1 MSLSSSF
8 YTALSG
14 LDTHTV
20 AMQVVGDNISNLN
33 TVGFK
38 GSTALFEDVLG
49 SAMTTVTGV
58 DQTGVGAKVSSI
70 DGNFTQGTLETTGIN
85 TDVGITGKGFFVV
98 SDVSTGV
105 NYYTRAGHFNLD
117 TDGYYVTPQGLRVQ
131 GYLYDN
137 TGTNL
142 IESLTDIQ
150 LTNRNMAAPRVTSEA
165 DVVLN
170 LDATET
176 PVAGGWL
183 IGSPGTT
190 SNYSTAMQ
198 IYDSLGSAHNVQVYF
213 TNTGLQAGVPTWT
226 WNAVVDGSDVQG
238 GTAGTPVLYG
248 SGSLTFDNNGQ
259 LTAAMPTALNAAG
272 AVTFANGLA
281 ASAATI
287 DFGGS
292 TQYGSPSSIQNL
304 SQDGY
309 ASGYLSGVAIAAD
322 GTISGNYTNG
332 VTQNIAQ
339 LVLADFVNLYG
350 LARQGSQLY
359 MATSESGD
367 ALYDRAGLGGMG
379 TVSSGMLEEANI
391 DLAAEFIKMM
401 ITQRGFQANSKVI
414 TTTDEMMATLI
425 AIK

>member
-14 LDTHTV
+14 LDVHTV
-20 AMQVVGDNISNLN
+20 AMQVVGDNIANLN
-33 TVGFK
+33 TIGFK

-49 SAMTTVTGV
+49 GAMTTVTGV

-70 DGNFTQGTLETTGIN
+70 DNNFTQGTLETTGIN

-98 SDVSTGV
+98 KDVSTNV

-131 GYLYDN
+131 GYLYDS

-150 LTNRNMAAPRVTSEA
+150 LTNRNMASPRVTSEA
-165 DVVLN
+165 SMVLN

-176 PVAGGWL
+176 ALTWDDTDPGG
-183 IGSPGTT
+183 T
-190 SNYSTAMQ
+190 SNYSTATQ
-198 IYDSLGSAHNVQVYF
+198 IYDSLGNAHNIQIYF
-213 TNTGLQAGVPTWT
+213 TKTGAQAWD
-226 WNAVVDGSDVQG
+226 WHAMMDGSDVQG

-248 SGSLTFDNNGQ
+248 NGSLAFDNNGQ
-259 LTAAMPTALNAAG
+259 LTSAMPANFYTG
-272 AVTFANGLA
+272 AITFANGLA
-281 ASAATI
+281 ASATTLDLA
-287 DFGGS
+287 GS
-292 TQYGSPSSIQNL
+292 TQYGSPSAIQSV

-309 ASGYLSGVAIAAD
+309 ASGYLSGVVID
-322 GTISGNYTNG
+322 SNGTITGNYTNG

-367 ALYDRAGLGGMG
+367 PLYDQAGLGGMG
-379 TVSSGMLEEANI
+379 NVASGMLEEANV

-401 ITQRGFQANSKVI
+401 ISQRGFQANSKVI
-414 TTTDEMMATLI
+414 TTTDEMMASLI

>member
-20 AMQVVGDNISNLN
+20 AMQVVGDNIANLN

-38 GSTALFEDVLG
+38 GSTALFEDLLG

-58 DQTGVGAKVSSI
+58 DQTGGGAKVSTI
-70 DGNFTQGTLETTGIN
+70 DGNFTQGTLETTGVN
-85 TDVGITGKGFFVV
+85 TDVGITGRGFFVV
-98 SDVSTGV
+98 KDVSTNV
-105 NYYTRAGHFNLD
+105 DYYTRAGHFNLD
-117 TDGYYVTPQGLRVQ
+117 TDGYYVTPHGLRVQ
-131 GYLYDN
+131 GYLYDS

-165 DVVLN
+165 SMVLN

-176 PVAGGWL
+176 ALTWDPANPGG
-183 IGSPGTT
+183 T
-190 SNYSTAMQ
+190 SNYSTATR
-198 IYDSLGSAHNVQVYF
+198 IYDSLGNAHNIQVYF
-213 TNTGLQAGVPTWT
+213 TKTGAQAWD
-226 WNAVVDGSDVQG
+226 WNAMIDGSDVQG

-248 SGSLTFDNNGQ
+248 NGSLAFDNNGQ
-259 LTAAMPTALNAAG
+259 LTTAMPGSFYSG
-272 AVTFANGLA
+272 AITFGNGLA
-281 ASAATI
+281 ASATTL
-287 DFGGS
+287 DFSGS
-292 TQYGSPSSIQNL
+292 TQYGSPSAIQSV

-309 ASGYLSGVAIAAD
+309 ASGYLAGVVIDSD

-332 VTQNIAQ
+332 VTQDIAQ

-367 ALYDRAGLGGMG
+367 PLYDQAGMGGMG
-379 TVSSGMLEEANI
+379 TVASGMLEEANV

-401 ITQRGFQANSKVI
+401 INQRGFQANSKVI
-414 TTTDEMMATLI
+414 TTTDEMMASLI

>member
-20 AMQVVGDNISNLN
+20 AMQVVGDNIANLN
-33 TVGFK
+33 TIGFK

-49 SAMTTVTGV
+49 NAMTTVTGV

-70 DGNFTQGTLETTGIN
+70 DNNFTQGTLETTGIN

-98 SDVSTGV
+98 KDVSTNV

-131 GYLYDN
+131 GYLYDS

-150 LTNRNMAAPRVTSEA
+150 LTNRNMASPRVTSEA
-165 DVVLN
+165 SMVLN

-176 PVAGGWL
+176 ALTWDDTNPGG
-183 IGSPGTT
+183 T
-190 SNYSTAMQ
+190 SNYSTATQ
-198 IYDSLGSAHNVQVYF
+198 IYDSLGNAHNIQIYF
-213 TNTGLQAGVPTWT
+213 TKTGAQAWD
-226 WNAVVDGSDVQG
+226 WHAMMDGSDVQG

-248 SGSLTFDNNGQ
+248 NGSLAFDNNGQ
-259 LTAAMPTALNAAG
+259 LTSAMPANFYTG
-272 AVTFANGLA
+272 AITFANGLA
-281 ASAATI
+281 ASATTLDLA
-287 DFGGS
+287 GS
-292 TQYGSPSSIQNL
+292 TQYGSPSAIQSV

-309 ASGYLSGVAIAAD
+309 ASGYLSGVVID
-322 GTISGNYTNG
+322 SNGTITGNYTNG
-332 VTQNIAQ
+332 VIQNIAQ

-367 ALYDRAGLGGMG
+367 PLYDQAGLGGMG
-379 TVSSGMLEEANI
+379 SVASGMLEEANV

-401 ITQRGFQANSKVI
+401 ISQRGFQANSKVI
-414 TTTDEMMATLI
+414 TTTDEMMASLI

>member
-14 LDTHTV
+14 LDVHTV
-20 AMQVVGDNISNLN
+20 AMQVVGDNIANLN
-33 TVGFK
+33 TIGFK

-49 SAMTTVTGV
+49 GAMTTVTGV

-70 DGNFTQGTLETTGIN
+70 DNNFTQGTLETTGIN

-98 SDVSTGV
+98 KDVSTNV

-131 GYLYDN
+131 GYLYDS

-150 LTNRNMAAPRVTSEA
+150 LTNRNMASPRVTSEA
-165 DVVLN
+165 SMVLN

-176 PVAGGWL
+176 ALTWDDTDPGG
-183 IGSPGTT
+183 T
-190 SNYSTAMQ
+190 SNYSTATQ
-198 IYDSLGSAHNVQVYF
+198 IYDSLGNAHNIQIYF
-213 TNTGLQAGVPTWT
+213 TKTGAQAWD
-226 WNAVVDGSDVQG
+226 WHAMMDGSDVQG

-248 SGSLTFDNNGQ
+248 NGSLAFDNNGQ
-259 LTAAMPTALNAAG
+259 LTSAMPANFYTG
-272 AVTFANGLA
+272 AITFANGLA
-281 ASAATI
+281 ASATTLDLA
-287 DFGGS
+287 GS
-292 TQYGSPSSIQNL
+292 TQYGSPSAIQSV

-309 ASGYLSGVAIAAD
+309 ASGYLSGVVID
-322 GTISGNYTNG
+322 SNGTITGNYTNG

-367 ALYDRAGLGGMG
+367 PLYDQAGLGGMG
-379 TVSSGMLEEANI
+379 SVASGMLEEANV

-401 ITQRGFQANSKVI
+401 ISQRGFQANSKVI
-414 TTTDEMMATLI
+414 TTTDEMMASLI

>member
-20 AMQVVGDNISNLN
+20 AMQVVGDNIANLN

-38 GSTALFEDVLG
+38 GSTALFEDLLG

-58 DQTGVGAKVSSI
+58 DQTGVGAKVSTI
-70 DGNFTQGTLETTGIN
+70 DGNFTQGTLETTGVN
-85 TDVGITGKGFFVV
+85 TDVGITGRGFFVV
-98 SDVSTGV
+98 KDVSTNV
-105 NYYTRAGHFNLD
+105 DYYTRAGHFNLD
-117 TDGYYVTPQGLRVQ
+117 TDGYYVTPHGLRVQ
-131 GYLYDN
+131 GYLYDS

-165 DVVLN
+165 SMVLN

-176 PVAGGWL
+176 ALTWDPANPGG
-183 IGSPGTT
+183 T
-190 SNYSTAMQ
+190 SNYSTATR
-198 IYDSLGSAHNVQVYF
+198 IYDSLGNAHNIQVYF
-213 TNTGLQAGVPTWT
+213 TKTGAQAWD
-226 WNAVVDGSDVQG
+226 WNAMIDGSDVQG

-248 SGSLTFDNNGQ
+248 NGSLAFDNNGQ
-259 LTAAMPTALNAAG
+259 LTTAMPGSFYSG
-272 AVTFANGLA
+272 AITFGNGLA
-281 ASAATI
+281 ASATTL
-287 DFGGS
+287 DFSGS
-292 TQYGSPSSIQNL
+292 TQYGSPSAIQSV

-309 ASGYLSGVAIAAD
+309 ASGYLAGVVIDSD

-332 VTQNIAQ
+332 VTQDIAQ

-367 ALYDRAGLGGMG
+367 PLYDQAGMGGMG
-379 TVSSGMLEEANI
+379 TVASGMLEEANV

-401 ITQRGFQANSKVI
+401 INQRGFQANSKVI
-414 TTTDEMMATLI
+414 TTTDEMMASLI

>member
-38 GSTALFEDVLG
+38 GSTVLFEDVLG

-85 TDVGITGKGFFVV
+85 TDVSITGKGFFAVQ
-98 SDVSTGV
+98 DASTNV
-105 NYYTRAGHFNLD
+105 NYYTRAGHFYLD
-117 TDGYYVTPQGLRVQ
+117 ADGYYVTPDGFRVQ
-131 GYLYDN
+131 GYLYDP

-150 LTNRNMAAPRVTSEA
+150 LANRNMAAPRMTSEA
-165 DVVLN
+165 SMDLN

-176 PVAGGWL
+176 ALTWNAADPAG
-183 IGSPGTT
+183 T
-190 SNYSTAMQ
+190 SNYSTALQ
-198 IYDSLGSAHNVQVYF
+198 VYDSLGSSHNIQVYF
-213 TNTGLQAGVPTWT
+213 TKTGAQAWD
-226 WNAVVDGSDVQG
+226 WHAMIDGSDVQG

-248 SGSLTFDNNGQ
+248 SGSLAFNASGQ
-259 LTAAMPTALNAAG
+259 LTTAMPETLNAAG
-272 AVTFANGLA
+272 VVNFANGLA

-287 DFGGS
+287 DFSGA
-292 TQYGSPSSIQNL
+292 TQYGSPSAVQNI

-309 ASGYLSGVAIAAD
+309 APGYLSGVVIDSD

-332 VTQNIAQ
+332 VTQDIAQ

-350 LARQGSQLY
+350 LAREGSQLY
-359 MATSESGD
+359 MATSESGEP
-367 ALYDRAGLGGMG
+367 LYDRAGIGGMG
-379 TVSSGMLEEANI
+379 TISSGMLEEANI

-425 AIK
+425 SIK

>member
-20 AMQVVGDNISNLN
+20 AMQVVGDNIANLN

-38 GSTALFEDVLG
+38 GSTALFEDLLG

-58 DQTGVGAKVSSI
+58 DQTGVGAKVSTI
-70 DGNFTQGTLETTGIN
+70 DGNFTQGTLETTGVN
-85 TDVGITGKGFFVV
+85 TDVGITGRGFFVV
-98 SDVSTGV
+98 KDVSTNV
-105 NYYTRAGHFNLD
+105 DYYTRAGHFNLD
-117 TDGYYVTPQGLRVQ
+117 TDGYYVTPHGLRVQ
-131 GYLYDN
+131 GYLYDS

-165 DVVLN
+165 SMVLN

-176 PVAGGWL
+176 ALTWDPANPGG
-183 IGSPGTT
+183 T
-190 SNYSTAMQ
+190 SNYSTATR
-198 IYDSLGSAHNVQVYF
+198 IYDSLGNAHNIQVYF
-213 TNTGLQAGVPTWT
+213 TKTGAQAWD
-226 WNAVVDGSDVQG
+226 WNAMIDGSDVQG

-248 SGSLTFDNNGQ
+248 NGSLVFDNNGQ
-259 LTAAMPTALNAAG
+259 LTTTMPGSFYSG
-272 AVTFANGLA
+272 AITFGNGLA
-281 ASAATI
+281 ASATTL
-287 DFGGS
+287 DFSGS
-292 TQYGSPSSIQNL
+292 TQYGSPSAIQSV

-309 ASGYLSGVAIAAD
+309 ASGYLAGVVIDSD

-332 VTQNIAQ
+332 VTQDIAQ

-367 ALYDRAGLGGMG
+367 PLYDQAGMGGMG
-379 TVSSGMLEEANI
+379 TVASGMLEEANV

-401 ITQRGFQANSKVI
+401 INQRGFQANSKVI
-414 TTTDEMMATLI
+414 TTTDEMMASLI

>member
-14 LDTHTV
+14 LDVHTV
-20 AMQVVGDNISNLN
+20 AMQVVGDNIANLN

-38 GSTALFEDVLG
+38 GSSALFEDILG

-70 DGNFTQGTLETTGIN
+70 DSSFTQGTMETTGIN
-85 TDVGITGKGFFVV
+85 TDVGITGRGFFVV
-98 SDVSTGV
+98 RDVSTNV

-117 TDGYYVTPQGLRVQ
+117 TDGYYVTPHGLRVQ
-131 GYLYDN
+131 GYLYDG

-142 IESLTDIQ
+142 IENLTDIQ
-150 LTNRNMAAPRVTSEA
+150 LTNRSMAAPRVTTEA
-165 DVVLN
+165 GMVVN
-170 LDATET
+170 LDSDATALT
-176 PVAGGWL
+176 WDPANPGG
-183 IGSPGTT
+183 T
-190 SNYSTAMQ
+190 SNYSTATQ
-198 IYDSLGSAHNVQVYF
+198 IYDSLGNSHNIQIYF
-213 TNTGLQAGVPTWT
+213 NKTAAQAWD
-226 WNAVVDGSDVQG
+226 WHAMIDGSDVQG
-238 GTAGTPVLYG
+238 GTAGTPSLYG
-248 SGSLTFDNNGQ
+248 NGSLAFDTNGQ
-259 LTAAMPTALNAAG
+259 LTSAMPANLYTG
-272 AVTFANGLA
+272 AITFANGLA

-287 DFGGS
+287 DFSGS
-292 TQYGSPSSIQNL
+292 TQYGSPSGVQSV

-309 ASGYLSGVAIAAD
+309 ASGYLAGVVID
-322 GTISGNYTNG
+322 SNGTISGNYTNG

-350 LARQGSQLY
+350 LAREGSQLY

-367 ALYDRAGLGGMG
+367 PLYDQAGLGGMG
-379 TVSSGMLEEANI
+379 TVASGMLEEANV

-401 ITQRGFQANSKVI
+401 ISQRGFQANSKVI
-414 TTTDEMMATLI
+414 TTTDEMMASLI

>member
-20 AMQVVGDNISNLN
+20 AMQVVGDNIANLN

-38 GSTALFEDVLG
+38 GSTALFEDLLG

-58 DQTGVGAKVSSI
+58 DQTGVGAKVSTI
-70 DGNFTQGTLETTGIN
+70 DGNFTQGTLETTGVN
-85 TDVGITGKGFFVV
+85 TDVGITGRGFFVV
-98 SDVSTGV
+98 KDVSTNV
-105 NYYTRAGHFNLD
+105 DYYTRAGHFNLD
-117 TDGYYVTPQGLRVQ
+117 TDGYYVTPHGLRVQ
-131 GYLYDN
+131 GYLYDS

-165 DVVLN
+165 SMVLN

-176 PVAGGWL
+176 ALTWDPANPGG
-183 IGSPGTT
+183 T
-190 SNYSTAMQ
+190 SNYSTATR
-198 IYDSLGSAHNVQVYF
+198 IYDSLGNAHNIQVYF
-213 TNTGLQAGVPTWT
+213 TKTGAQAWD
-226 WNAVVDGSDVQG
+226 WNAMIDGSDVQG

-248 SGSLTFDNNGQ
+248 NGSLVFDNNGQ
-259 LTAAMPTALNAAG
+259 LTTAMPGSFYSG
-272 AVTFANGLA
+272 AITFGNGLA
-281 ASAATI
+281 ASATTL
-287 DFGGS
+287 DFSGS
-292 TQYGSPSSIQNL
+292 TQYGSPSAIQSV

-309 ASGYLSGVAIAAD
+309 ASGYLAGVVIDSD

-332 VTQNIAQ
+332 VTQDIAQ

-367 ALYDRAGLGGMG
+367 PLYDQAGMGGMG
-379 TVSSGMLEEANI
+379 TVASGMLEEANV

-401 ITQRGFQANSKVI
+401 SNQRGFQANSKVI
-414 TTTDEMMATLI
+414 TTTDEMMASLI

>member
-20 AMQVVGDNISNLN
+20 AMQVVGDNIANLN

-49 SAMTTVTGV
+49 NAMTTVTGV

-70 DGNFTQGTLETTGIN
+70 DNNFTQGTLETTGIN

-98 SDVSTGV
+98 KDVSTNV

-131 GYLYDN
+131 GYLFDS

-150 LTNRNMAAPRVTSEA
+150 LTNRNMASPRVTSEA
-165 DVVLN
+165 SMVLN

-176 PVAGGWL
+176 ALTWDDTNPGG
-183 IGSPGTT
+183 T
-190 SNYSTAMQ
+190 SNYSTATQ
-198 IYDSLGSAHNVQVYF
+198 IYDSLGNAHNIQIYF
-213 TNTGLQAGVPTWT
+213 TKTGAQAWD
-226 WNAVVDGSDVQG
+226 WHAMMDGSDVQG

-248 SGSLTFDNNGQ
+248 NGSLAFDNDGQ
-259 LTAAMPTALNAAG
+259 LTSAMPANFYTG
-272 AVTFANGLA
+272 AITFANGLA
-281 ASAATI
+281 ASATTLDLA
-287 DFGGS
+287 GS
-292 TQYGSPSSIQNL
+292 TQYGSPSAIQSV

-309 ASGYLSGVAIAAD
+309 ASGYLSGVVID
-322 GTISGNYTNG
+322 SNGTITGNYTNG

-367 ALYDRAGLGGMG
+367 PLYDRAGLGGMG
-379 TVSSGMLEEANI
+379 RVASGMLEEANV

-401 ITQRGFQANSKVI
+401 ISQRGFQANSKVI
-414 TTTDEMMATLI
+414 TTTDEMMASLI

>member
-14 LDTHTV
+14 LDVHTV
-20 AMQVVGDNISNLN
+20 AMQVVGDNIANLN
-33 TVGFK
+33 TIGFK

-49 SAMTTVTGV
+49 NAMTTVTGV

-70 DGNFTQGTLETTGIN
+70 DNNFTQGTLETTGIN

-98 SDVSTGV
+98 KDVSTNV

-131 GYLYDN
+131 GYLYDS

-150 LTNRNMAAPRVTSEA
+150 LTNRNMASPRVTSEA
-165 DVVLN
+165 SMVLN

-176 PVAGGWL
+176 ALTWDDTDPGG
-183 IGSPGTT
+183 T
-190 SNYSTAMQ
+190 SNYSTATQ
-198 IYDSLGSAHNVQVYF
+198 IYDSLGNAHNIQIYF
-213 TNTGLQAGVPTWT
+213 TKTGAQAWD
-226 WNAVVDGSDVQG
+226 WHAMMDGSDVQG

-248 SGSLTFDNNGQ
+248 NGSLAFDNNGQ
-259 LTAAMPTALNAAG
+259 LTSAMPANFYTG
-272 AVTFANGLA
+272 AITFANGLA
-281 ASAATI
+281 ASATTLDLA
-287 DFGGS
+287 GS
-292 TQYGSPSSIQNL
+292 TQYGSPSAIQSV

-309 ASGYLSGVAIAAD
+309 ASGYLSGVVID
-322 GTISGNYTNG
+322 SNGTITGNYTNG

-367 ALYDRAGLGGMG
+367 PLYDQAGLGGMG
-379 TVSSGMLEEANI
+379 SVASGMLEEANV

-401 ITQRGFQANSKVI
+401 ISQRGFQANSKVI
-414 TTTDEMMATLI
+414 TTTDEMMASLI

>member
-1 MSLSSSF
+1 
-8 YTALSG
+8 
-14 LDTHTV
+14 
-20 AMQVVGDNISNLN
+20 MQVVGDNIANLN

-38 GSTALFEDVLG
+38 GSTALFEDLLG

-58 DQTGVGAKVSSI
+58 DQTGVGAKVSTI
-70 DGNFTQGTLETTGIN
+70 DGNFTQGTLETTGVN
-85 TDVGITGKGFFVV
+85 TDVGITGRGFFVV
-98 SDVSTGV
+98 KDVSTNV
-105 NYYTRAGHFNLD
+105 DYYTRAGHFNLD
-117 TDGYYVTPQGLRVQ
+117 TDGYYVTPHGLRVQ
-131 GYLYDN
+131 GYLYDS

-165 DVVLN
+165 SMVLN

-176 PVAGGWL
+176 ALTWDPANPGG
-183 IGSPGTT
+183 T
-190 SNYSTAMQ
+190 SNYSTATR
-198 IYDSLGSAHNVQVYF
+198 IYDSLGNAHNIQVYF
-213 TNTGLQAGVPTWT
+213 TKTGAQAWD
-226 WNAVVDGSDVQG
+226 WNAMIDGSDVQG

-248 SGSLTFDNNGQ
+248 NGSLVFDNNGQ
-259 LTAAMPTALNAAG
+259 LTTAMPGSFYSG
-272 AVTFANGLA
+272 AITFGNGLA
-281 ASAATI
+281 ASATTL
-287 DFGGS
+287 DFSGS
-292 TQYGSPSSIQNL
+292 TQYGSPSAIQSV

-309 ASGYLSGVAIAAD
+309 ASGYLAGVVIDSD

-332 VTQNIAQ
+332 VTQDIAQ

-367 ALYDRAGLGGMG
+367 PLYDQAGMGGMG
-379 TVSSGMLEEANI
+379 TVASGMLEEANV

-401 ITQRGFQANSKVI
+401 INQRGFQANSKVI
-414 TTTDEMMATLI
+414 TTTDEMMASLI

>member
-20 AMQVVGDNISNLN
+20 AMQVVGDNIANLN

-49 SAMTTVTGV
+49 NAMTTVTGV
-58 DQTGVGAKVSSI
+58 DQTGVGTKVSSI
-70 DGNFTQGTLETTGIN
+70 DGNFTQGTLQTTGIN

-98 SDVSTGV
+98 KDVSTNV

-131 GYLYDN
+131 GYLYDS

-150 LTNRNMAAPRVTSEA
+150 LTNRNMASPRVTSEA
-165 DVVLN
+165 GMVLN
-170 LDATET
+170 LDASET
-176 PVAGGWL
+176 ALTWDDTNPGG
-183 IGSPGTT
+183 T
-190 SNYSTAMQ
+190 SNYSTASQ
-198 IYDSLGSAHNVQVYF
+198 VYDSLGNAHNVQIYF
-213 TNTGLQAGVPTWT
+213 TKTGAQAWD
-226 WNAVVDGSDVQG
+226 WHAMMDGADVQG

-248 SGSLTFDNNGQ
+248 NGSLAFDNNGQ
-259 LTAAMPTALNAAG
+259 LTSAMPANFYTG
-272 AVTFANGLA
+272 AITFANGLA
-281 ASAATI
+281 ASATTI
-287 DFGGS
+287 DFSGS
-292 TQYGSPSSIQNL
+292 TQYGSPSAIQSV

-309 ASGYLSGVAIAAD
+309 ASGYLSGVVIDSD
-322 GTISGNYTNG
+322 GTITGNYTNG
-332 VTQNIAQ
+332 VTQSIAQ

-350 LARQGSQLY
+350 LAREGSQLY

-367 ALYDRAGLGGMG
+367 PLYDQAGLGGMG
-379 TVSSGMLEEANI
+379 TVASGMLEEANV

-401 ITQRGFQANSKVI
+401 INQRGFQANSKVI

>member
-33 TVGFK
+33 TIGFK

-49 SAMTTVTGV
+49 NAMTTVSGV
-58 DQTGVGAKVSSI
+58 NQTGVGSKVSSI
-70 DGNFTQGTLETTGIN
+70 DGNFTQGTLQTTGTN
-85 TDVGITGKGFFVV
+85 TDLGITGRGFFVV
-98 SDVSTGV
+98 RDESTNV

-117 TDGYYVTPQGLRVQ
+117 ADGYYVNPHGLRVQ
-131 GYLYDN
+131 GYLYDS

-142 IESLTDIQ
+142 VESLTDIQ
-150 LTNRNMAAPRVTSEA
+150 LSNRNMAAPRTTSEA
-165 DVVLN
+165 NLVLN
-170 LDATET
+170 LDARET
-176 PVAGGWL
+176 PLVWDPAN
-183 IGSPGTT
+183 PGAT
-190 SNYSTAMQ
+190 SNYSTATQ
-198 IYDSLGSAHNVQVYF
+198 IYDSLGNAHNIQVFF
-213 TNTGLQAGVPTWT
+213 TKTAAQAWD
-226 WNAVVDGSDVQG
+226 WQAMIDGSDVQG

-248 SGSLTFDNNGQ
+248 SGSLSFDESGQ
-259 LTAAMPTALNAAG
+259 LLSGMPANFYTG

-281 ASAATI
+281 APATTI
-287 DFGGS
+287 DFSGS
-292 TQYGSPSSIQNL
+292 TQYGSPSAIQSV
-304 SQDGY
+304 SQNGY
-309 ASGYLSGVAIAAD
+309 SSGYLSGVVID
-322 GTISGNYTNG
+322 SSGTIFGKYTNG

-350 LARQGSQLY
+350 LARAGAQLY

-367 ALYDRAGLGGMG
+367 PLYDRAGLGGMG
-379 TVSSGMLEEANI
+379 SVSSGMLEEANV

-401 ITQRGFQANSKVI
+401 IAQRGFQANSKVI
-414 TTTDEMMATLI
+414 TTTDEMLATLI

>member
-20 AMQVVGDNISNLN
+20 AMQVVGDNIANLN
-33 TVGFK
+33 TIGFK

-49 SAMTTVTGV
+49 NAMTTVTGV

-70 DGNFTQGTLETTGIN
+70 DNNFTQGTLETTGIN

-98 SDVSTGV
+98 KDVSTNV

-131 GYLYDN
+131 GYLYDS

-150 LTNRNMAAPRVTSEA
+150 LTNRNMASPRVTSEA
-165 DVVLN
+165 SMVLN

-176 PVAGGWL
+176 ALTWDDTNPGG
-183 IGSPGTT
+183 T
-190 SNYSTAMQ
+190 SNYSTATQ
-198 IYDSLGSAHNVQVYF
+198 IYDSLGNAHNIQIYF
-213 TNTGLQAGVPTWT
+213 TKTGAQAWD
-226 WNAVVDGSDVQG
+226 WHAMMDGSDVQG

-248 SGSLTFDNNGQ
+248 NGSLVFDNNGQ
-259 LTAAMPTALNAAG
+259 LTSAMPANFYTG
-272 AVTFANGLA
+272 AITFANGLA
-281 ASAATI
+281 ASATTLNLA
-287 DFGGS
+287 GS
-292 TQYGSPSSIQNL
+292 TQYGSPSAIQSV

-309 ASGYLSGVAIAAD
+309 ASGYLSGVVID
-322 GTISGNYTNG
+322 SNGTITGNYTNG

-367 ALYDRAGLGGMG
+367 PLYDQAGLGGMG
-379 TVSSGMLEEANI
+379 SVASGMLEEANV

-401 ITQRGFQANSKVI
+401 ISQRGFQANSKVI
-414 TTTDEMMATLI
+414 TTTDEMMASLI

>member
-20 AMQVVGDNISNLN
+20 AMQVVGDNIANLN
-33 TVGFK
+33 TIGFK

-49 SAMTTVTGV
+49 NAMTTVTGV

-70 DGNFTQGTLETTGIN
+70 DNNFTQGTLETTGIN

-98 SDVSTGV
+98 KDVSTNV

-131 GYLYDN
+131 GYLFDS

-150 LTNRNMAAPRVTSEA
+150 LTNRNMASPRVTSEA
-165 DVVLN
+165 SMVLN

-176 PVAGGWL
+176 ALTWDDTNPGG
-183 IGSPGTT
+183 T
-190 SNYSTAMQ
+190 SNYSTATQ
-198 IYDSLGSAHNVQVYF
+198 IYDSLGNAHNIQIYF
-213 TNTGLQAGVPTWT
+213 TKTGAQAWD
-226 WNAVVDGSDVQG
+226 WHAMMDGSDVQG

-248 SGSLTFDNNGQ
+248 NGSLEFDNNGQ
-259 LTAAMPTALNAAG
+259 LTSAMPANFYTG
-272 AVTFANGLA
+272 AITFANGLA
-281 ASAATI
+281 ASATTI
-287 DFGGS
+287 DLAGS
-292 TQYGSPSSIQNL
+292 TQYGSPSAIQSV

-309 ASGYLSGVAIAAD
+309 ASGYLSGVVID
-322 GTISGNYTNG
+322 SNGTITGNYTNG

-367 ALYDRAGLGGMG
+367 PLYDQAGLGGMG
-379 TVSSGMLEEANI
+379 SVASGMLEEANV

-401 ITQRGFQANSKVI
+401 ISQRGFQANSKVI
-414 TTTDEMMATLI
+414 TTTDEMMASLI

>member
-20 AMQVVGDNISNLN
+20 AMQVVGDNIANLN

-49 SAMTTVTGV
+49 NAMTTVTGV

-70 DGNFTQGTLETTGIN
+70 DNNFTQGTLETTGIN

-98 SDVSTGV
+98 KDVSTNV

-131 GYLYDN
+131 GYLFDS

-150 LTNRNMAAPRVTSEA
+150 LTNRNMASPRVTSEA
-165 DVVLN
+165 SMVLN

-176 PVAGGWL
+176 ALTWDDTNPGG
-183 IGSPGTT
+183 T
-190 SNYSTAMQ
+190 SNYSTATQ
-198 IYDSLGSAHNVQVYF
+198 IYDSLGNAHNIQIYF
-213 TNTGLQAGVPTWT
+213 TKTGAQAWD
-226 WNAVVDGSDVQG
+226 WHAMMDGSDVQG

-248 SGSLTFDNNGQ
+248 TGSLAFDNNGQ
-259 LTAAMPTALNAAG
+259 LTSAMPANFYTG
-272 AVTFANGLA
+272 AITFANGLA
-281 ASAATI
+281 ASATTI
-287 DFGGS
+287 DLAGS
-292 TQYGSPSSIQNL
+292 TQYGSPSAIQSV

-309 ASGYLSGVAIAAD
+309 ASGYLSGVVID
-322 GTISGNYTNG
+322 SNGTITGNYTNG

-367 ALYDRAGLGGMG
+367 PLYDQAGLGGMG
-379 TVSSGMLEEANI
+379 SVASGMLEEANV

-401 ITQRGFQANSKVI
+401 ISQRGFQANSKVI
-414 TTTDEMMATLI
+414 TTTDEMMASLI

>member
-20 AMQVVGDNISNLN
+20 AMQVVGDNIANLN
-33 TVGFK
+33 TIGFK

-49 SAMTTVTGV
+49 NAMTTVTGV

-70 DGNFTQGTLETTGIN
+70 DNNFTQGTLETTGIN

-98 SDVSTGV
+98 KDVSTNV

-131 GYLYDN
+131 GYLFDS

-150 LTNRNMAAPRVTSEA
+150 LTNRNMASPRVTSEA
-165 DVVLN
+165 SMVLN

-176 PVAGGWL
+176 ALTWDDTNPGG
-183 IGSPGTT
+183 T
-190 SNYSTAMQ
+190 SNYSTATQ
-198 IYDSLGSAHNVQVYF
+198 IYDSLGNAHNIQIYF
-213 TNTGLQAGVPTWT
+213 TKTGAQAWD
-226 WNAVVDGSDVQG
+226 WHAMMDGSDVQG

-248 SGSLTFDNNGQ
+248 NGSLEFDNNGQ
-259 LTAAMPTALNAAG
+259 LTSAMPANFYTG
-272 AVTFANGLA
+272 AITFANGLA
-281 ASAATI
+281 ASATTLNLA
-287 DFGGS
+287 GS
-292 TQYGSPSSIQNL
+292 TQYGSPSAIQSV

-309 ASGYLSGVAIAAD
+309 ASGYLSGVVID
-322 GTISGNYTNG
+322 SNGTITGNYTNG

-367 ALYDRAGLGGMG
+367 PLYDQAGLGGMG
-379 TVSSGMLEEANI
+379 SVASGMLEEANV

-401 ITQRGFQANSKVI
+401 ISQRGFQANSKVI
-414 TTTDEMMATLI
+414 TTTDEMMASLI

>member
-20 AMQVVGDNISNLN
+20 AMQVVGDNIANLN
-33 TVGFK
+33 TIGFK

-49 SAMTTVTGV
+49 NAMTTVTGV

-70 DGNFTQGTLETTGIN
+70 DNNFTQGTLETTGIN

-98 SDVSTGV
+98 KDVSTNV

-131 GYLYDN
+131 GYLFDS

-150 LTNRNMAAPRVTSEA
+150 LTNRNMASPRVTSEA
-165 DVVLN
+165 SMVLN

-176 PVAGGWL
+176 ALTWDDTNPGG
-183 IGSPGTT
+183 T
-190 SNYSTAMQ
+190 SNYSTATQ
-198 IYDSLGSAHNVQVYF
+198 IYDSLGNAHNIQIYF
-213 TNTGLQAGVPTWT
+213 TKTGAQAWD
-226 WNAVVDGSDVQG
+226 WHAMMDGSDVQG

-248 SGSLTFDNNGQ
+248 TGSLAFDNNGQ
-259 LTAAMPTALNAAG
+259 LTSAMPANFYTG
-272 AVTFANGLA
+272 AITFANGLA
-281 ASAATI
+281 ASATTI
-287 DFGGS
+287 DLAGS
-292 TQYGSPSSIQNL
+292 TQYGSPSAIQSV

-309 ASGYLSGVAIAAD
+309 ASGYLSGVVID
-322 GTISGNYTNG
+322 SNGTITGNYTNG

-367 ALYDRAGLGGMG
+367 PLYDQAGLGGMG
-379 TVSSGMLEEANI
+379 SVASGMLEEANV

-401 ITQRGFQANSKVI
+401 ISQRGFQANSKVI
-414 TTTDEMMATLI
+414 TTTDEMMASLI

>member
-49 SAMTTVTGV
+49 SAMTTVAGV
-58 DQTGVGAKVSSI
+58 DQTGVGSKVSTI
-70 DGNFTQGTLETTGIN
+70 DGNFTQGTLETTGVN
-85 TDVGITGKGFFVV
+85 TDVGITGRGFFAVR
-98 SDVSTGV
+98 DVSTNV

-117 TDGYYVTPQGLRVQ
+117 TDGYYVTPHGLRVQ
-131 GYLYDN
+131 GYLYDS

-142 IESLTDIQ
+142 IQSLTDIQ
-150 LTNRNMAAPRVTSEA
+150 LTNRSMAAPRVTTEA
-165 DVVLN
+165 GMVVN
-170 LDATET
+170 LDSNST
-176 PVAGGWL
+176 PLTWDPAD
-183 IGSPGTT
+183 PGRT
-190 SNYSTAMQ
+190 SNNSTSMQ
-198 IYDSLGSAHNVQVYF
+198 IYDTLGDAHNIQIYF
-213 TNTGLQAGVPTWT
+213 TKTGTGTWD
-226 WNAVVDGSDVQG
+226 WHAMIDGADVQG
-238 GTAGTPVLYG
+238 GTTGTPVLYG
-248 SGSLTFDNNGQ
+248 TGGLAFDTSGRLTS
-259 LTAAMPTALNAAG
+259 AMPANFYTG

-281 ASAATI
+281 ASATTM
-287 DFGGS
+287 DFSGS
-292 TQYGSPSSIQNL
+292 TQYGSPASIQSV
-304 SQDGY
+304 SQNGY
-309 ASGYLSGVAIAAD
+309 SSGYLSGVVIDSD

-332 VTQNIAQ
+332 VTQDIAQ

-367 ALYDRAGLGGMG
+367 PLYDQAGLGGMG
-379 TVSSGMLEEANI
+379 TVASGMLEEANV

-401 ITQRGFQANSKVI
+401 INQRGFQANSKVI
-414 TTTDEMMATLI
+414 TTTDEMMASLI

>member
-20 AMQVVGDNISNLN
+20 AMQVVGDNIANLN
-33 TVGFK
+33 TIGFK

-49 SAMTTVTGV
+49 NAMTTVTGV

-70 DGNFTQGTLETTGIN
+70 DNNFTQGTLETTGIN

-98 SDVSTGV
+98 KDVSTNV

-131 GYLYDN
+131 GYLYDS

-150 LTNRNMAAPRVTSEA
+150 LTNRNMASPRVTSEA
-165 DVVLN
+165 SMVLN

-176 PVAGGWL
+176 ALTWDDTDPGG
-183 IGSPGTT
+183 T
-190 SNYSTAMQ
+190 SNYSTATQ
-198 IYDSLGSAHNVQVYF
+198 IYDSLGNAHNIQIYF
-213 TNTGLQAGVPTWT
+213 TKTGAQAWD
-226 WNAVVDGSDVQG
+226 WHAMMDGSDVQG

-248 SGSLTFDNNGQ
+248 NGSLAFDNNGQ
-259 LTAAMPTALNAAG
+259 LTSAMPANFYTG
-272 AVTFANGLA
+272 AITFANGLA
-281 ASAATI
+281 ASATTLDLA
-287 DFGGS
+287 GS
-292 TQYGSPSSIQNL
+292 TQYGSPSAIQSV

-309 ASGYLSGVAIAAD
+309 ASGYLSGVVID
-322 GTISGNYTNG
+322 SNGTITGNYTNG

-367 ALYDRAGLGGMG
+367 PLYDQAGLGGMG
-379 TVSSGMLEEANI
+379 SVASGMLEEANV

-401 ITQRGFQANSKVI
+401 ISQRGFQANSKVI
-414 TTTDEMMATLI
+414 TTTDEMMASLI

>member
-20 AMQVVGDNISNLN
+20 AMQVVGDNIANLN

-38 GSTALFEDVLG
+38 GSTALFEDLLG

-58 DQTGVGAKVSSI
+58 DQTGVGAKVSTI
-70 DGNFTQGTLETTGIN
+70 DGNFTQGTLETTGVN
-85 TDVGITGKGFFVV
+85 TDVGITGRGFFVV
-98 SDVSTGV
+98 KDVSTNV
-105 NYYTRAGHFNLD
+105 DYYTRAGHFNLD
-117 TDGYYVTPQGLRVQ
+117 TDGYYVTPHGLRVQ
-131 GYLYDN
+131 GYLYDS

-165 DVVLN
+165 SMVLN

-176 PVAGGWL
+176 ALTWDPANPGG
-183 IGSPGTT
+183 T
-190 SNYSTAMQ
+190 SNYSTATR
-198 IYDSLGSAHNVQVYF
+198 IYDSLGNAHNIQVYF
-213 TNTGLQAGVPTWT
+213 TKTGAQAWD
-226 WNAVVDGSDVQG
+226 WNAMIDGSDVQG

-248 SGSLTFDNNGQ
+248 NGSLVFDNNGQ
-259 LTAAMPTALNAAG
+259 LTTAMPGSFYSG
-272 AVTFANGLA
+272 AITFGNGLA
-281 ASAATI
+281 ASATTL
-287 DFGGS
+287 DFSGS
-292 TQYGSPSSIQNL
+292 TQYGSPSAIQSV

-309 ASGYLSGVAIAAD
+309 ASGYLAGVVIDSD

-332 VTQNIAQ
+332 VTQDIAQ

-367 ALYDRAGLGGMG
+367 PLYDQAGMGGMG
-379 TVSSGMLEEANI
+379 TVASGMLEEANV

-401 ITQRGFQANSKVI
+401 INQRGFQANSKVI
-414 TTTDEMMATLI
+414 TTTDEMMASLI

>member
-38 GSTALFEDVLG
+38 GSTVLFEDVLG

-85 TDVGITGKGFFVV
+85 TDVSITGKGFFVV
-98 SDVSTGV
+98 QDASTNV
-105 NYYTRAGHFNLD
+105 NYYTRAGHFYLNA
-117 TDGYYVTPQGLRVQ
+117 DGYYVTSDGLRVQ
-131 GYLYDN
+131 GYLYDS

-150 LTNRNMAAPRVTSEA
+150 LTNRNMSAPQLTSEA
-165 DVVLN
+165 SMTLN

-176 PVAGGWL
+176 ALTWSAADPTG
-183 IGSPGTT
+183 T
-190 SNYSTAMQ
+190 SNYSTALQ
-198 IYDSLGSAHNVQVYF
+198 VYDSLGSSHNIQVYF
-213 TNTGLQAGVPTWT
+213 TKTGAQAWGWH
-226 WNAVVDGSDVQG
+226 AMIDGSDVQG

-248 SGSLTFDNNGQ
+248 SGSLAFNTNGQ
-259 LTAAMPTALNAAG
+259 LTTAMPATLNAAG
-272 AVTFANGLA
+272 VVTFANGLA

-287 DFGGS
+287 DFSGA
-292 TQYGSPSSIQNL
+292 TQYGSPSAVQNI

-309 ASGYLSGVAIAAD
+309 APGYLSGVVIDSD
-322 GTISGNYTNG
+322 GIISGNYTNG
-332 VTQNIAQ
+332 VTQDIAQ

-350 LARQGSQLY
+350 LAREGSQLY
-359 MATSESGD
+359 MATSESGEP
-367 ALYDRAGLGGMG
+367 LYDQAGIGGMG
-379 TVSSGMLEEANI
+379 TISSGMLEEANI

-425 AIK
+425 SIK

>member
-20 AMQVVGDNISNLN
+20 AMQVVGDNIANLN
-33 TVGFK
+33 TIGFK

-49 SAMTTVTGV
+49 SAMATVTGV
-58 DQTGVGAKVSSI
+58 DQTGAGAKVSSI
-70 DGNFTQGTLETTGIN
+70 DGNFTQGTLETTGVN

-98 SDVSTGV
+98 REVSTNV

-117 TDGYYVTPQGLRVQ
+117 SNGYYVTPQGLRVQ
-131 GYLYDN
+131 GYLYDG

-150 LTNRNMAAPRVTSEA
+150 LTNRNMAAPQVTSEA
-165 DVVLN
+165 SMVLN
-170 LDATET
+170 LDATEASLT
-176 PVAGGWL
+176 WDPANAGG
-183 IGSPGTT
+183 T
-190 SNYSTAMQ
+190 SNYSTATQ
-198 IYDSLGSAHNVQVYF
+198 IYDSLGNAHNIQVYF
-213 TNTGLQAGVPTWT
+213 TKTGAQAWD
-226 WNAVVDGSDVQG
+226 WNAMIDGSDVQG

-248 SGSLTFDNNGQ
+248 NGSLAFDNNGQ
-259 LTAAMPTALNAAG
+259 LTTVMPANFSSG
-272 AVTFANGLA
+272 AITFGNGLA
-281 ASAATI
+281 ASATTM
-287 DFGGS
+287 DFSGS
-292 TQYGSPSSIQNL
+292 TQYGSPSAIQSV

-309 ASGYLSGVAIAAD
+309 ASGYLAGVVIDSD

-332 VTQNIAQ
+332 VTQDIAQ

-359 MATSESGD
+359 MATSGSGD
-367 ALYDRAGLGGMG
+367 PLYDQAGMGGMG
-379 TVSSGMLEEANI
+379 TVASGMLEEANI

-401 ITQRGFQANSKVI
+401 IAQRGFQANSKVI
-414 TTTDEMMATLI
+414 STTDEMVASLI

>member
-38 GSTALFEDVLG
+38 GSTVLFEDVLG

-98 SDVSTGV
+98 SDASTGV
-105 NYYTRAGHFNLD
+105 NYYTRAGHFYLNS
-117 TDGYYVTPQGLRVQ
+117 DGYYVTPDGLRVQ
-131 GYLYDN
+131 GYLYDS

-150 LTNRNMAAPRVTSEA
+150 LTNRNMAAPQVTSEA
-165 DVVLN
+165 TMVLN

-176 PVAGGWL
+176 ALTWNPADPGG
-183 IGSPGTT
+183 T
-190 SNYSTAMQ
+190 SNYSTAVQ
-198 IYDSLGSAHNVQVYF
+198 VYDSLGSPHNIQVYF
-213 TNTGLQAGVPTWT
+213 TKTGTQAWD
-226 WNAVVDGSDVQG
+226 WHAMIDGSDVQG

-248 SGSLTFDNNGQ
+248 NGSLAFDNTGQ
-259 LTAAMPTALNAAG
+259 LTSAMPATLNAAG
-272 AVTFANGLA
+272 VVTFANGLA

-287 DFGGS
+287 DFSGA
-292 TQYGSPSSIQNL
+292 TQYGSPSAVQNI

-309 ASGYLSGVAIAAD
+309 APGYLSGVIIDSD
-322 GTISGNYTNG
+322 GTIAGNYTNG
-332 VTQNIAQ
+332 VTQDIAQ

-350 LARQGSQLY
+350 LARVGSQLY
-359 MATSESGD
+359 MATSESGEP
-367 ALYDRAGLGGMG
+367 LYDRAGIGGMG

-425 AIK
+425 SIK

>member
-33 TVGFK
+33 TIGFK
-38 GSTALFEDVLG
+38 GSTALFEDMLG

-70 DGNFTQGTLETTGIN
+70 DGNFTQGTLETTGVN
-85 TDVGITGKGFFVV
+85 TDVGITGRGFFVV
-98 SDVSTGV
+98 KDVSTNV
-105 NYYTRAGHFNLD
+105 DYYTRAGHFNLD
-117 TDGYYVTPQGLRVQ
+117 TDGYYVTPHGLRVQ
-131 GYLYDN
+131 GYLYDS

-165 DVVLN
+165 SMVLN

-176 PVAGGWL
+176 ALTWDPANPGG
-183 IGSPGTT
+183 T
-190 SNYSTAMQ
+190 SNYSTATR
-198 IYDSLGSAHNVQVYF
+198 IYDSLGNAHNIQVYF
-213 TNTGLQAGVPTWT
+213 TKTGAQAWD
-226 WNAVVDGSDVQG
+226 WNAMIDGSDVQG

-248 SGSLTFDNNGQ
+248 NGSLVFDNNGQ
-259 LTAAMPTALNAAG
+259 LTTAMPGSFYSG
-272 AVTFANGLA
+272 AITFGNGLA
-281 ASAATI
+281 ASATTL
-287 DFGGS
+287 DFSGS
-292 TQYGSPSSIQNL
+292 TQYGSPSAIQSV

-309 ASGYLSGVAIAAD
+309 ASGYLAGVVIDSD

-332 VTQNIAQ
+332 VTQDIAQ

-367 ALYDRAGLGGMG
+367 PLYDQAGMGGMG
-379 TVSSGMLEEANI
+379 TVASGMLEEANV

-414 TTTDEMMATLI
+414 TTTDEMMASLI

>member
-20 AMQVVGDNISNLN
+20 AMQVVGDNIANLN

-38 GSTALFEDVLG
+38 GSTALFEDLLG

-58 DQTGVGAKVSSI
+58 DQTGVGAKVSTI
-70 DGNFTQGTLETTGIN
+70 DGNFTQGTLETTGVN
-85 TDVGITGKGFFVV
+85 TDVGITGRGFFVV
-98 SDVSTGV
+98 KDVSTNV
-105 NYYTRAGHFNLD
+105 DYYTRAGHFNLD
-117 TDGYYVTPQGLRVQ
+117 TDGYYVTPHGLRVQ
-131 GYLYDN
+131 GYLYDS

-165 DVVLN
+165 SMVLN

-176 PVAGGWL
+176 ALTWDPANPGG
-183 IGSPGTT
+183 T
-190 SNYSTAMQ
+190 SNYSTATR
-198 IYDSLGSAHNVQVYF
+198 IYDSLGNAHNIQVYF
-213 TNTGLQAGVPTWT
+213 TKTGAQAWD
-226 WNAVVDGSDVQG
+226 WNAMIDGSDVQG

-248 SGSLTFDNNGQ
+248 NGSLVFDNNGQ
-259 LTAAMPTALNAAG
+259 LTTAMPGSFYSG
-272 AVTFANGLA
+272 AITFGNGLA
-281 ASAATI
+281 ASATTL
-287 DFGGS
+287 DFSGS
-292 TQYGSPSSIQNL
+292 TQYGSPSAIQSV

-309 ASGYLSGVAIAAD
+309 ASGYLAGVVIDSD

-332 VTQNIAQ
+332 VTQDIAQ

-367 ALYDRAGLGGMG
+367 PLYDQAGMGGMG
-379 TVSSGMLEEANI
+379 TVASGMLEEANV

-414 TTTDEMMATLI
+414 TTTDEMMAALI

>member
-33 TVGFK
+33 TIGFK

-58 DQTGVGAKVSSI
+58 DQTGVGAKVSSV
-70 DGNFTQGTLETTGIN
+70 DGNFTQGTLETTGVN

-98 SDVSTGV
+98 RDVGTNV
-105 NYYTRAGHFNLD
+105 NYYTRAGHFNMD
-117 TDGYYVTPQGLRVQ
+117 TDGYYVNPHGLRVQ
-131 GYLYDN
+131 GYLYDS

-150 LTNRNMAAPRVTSEA
+150 LTNRSLAAPRVTSEA
-165 DVVLN
+165 DMVLN
-170 LDATET
+170 LDATEDII
-176 PVAGGWL
+176 AGGFV
-183 IGSPGTT
+183 IGNAGTT

-198 IYDSLGSAHNVQVYF
+198 VYDSLGSAHNIQVYF
-213 TNTGLQAGVPTWT
+213 TKTAAQTWT
-226 WNAVVDGSDVQG
+226 WNAVIDGSDVSG
-238 GTAGTPVLYG
+238 GTSGTLVSYG
-248 SGSLTFDNNGQ
+248 SGSLAFDGTSGRLN
-259 LTAAMPTALNAAG
+259 TAMPTALNAAG
-272 AVTFANGLA
+272 AVTFANGQA

-287 DFGGS
+287 DFSGT
-292 TQYGSPSSIQNL
+292 TQYGSPSSIQSV

-309 ASGYLSGVAIAAD
+309 ASGYLSGVTIAGD
-322 GTISGNYTNG
+322 GTISGHYTNG

-350 LARQGSQLY
+350 LAREGSQLY

-367 ALYDRAGLGGMG
+367 PLYDRAGLGGMG
-379 TVSSGMLEEANI
+379 KVSSGMLEEANI

-414 TTTDEMMATLI
+414 TTTDEMMAALI

>member
-33 TVGFK
+33 TIGFK

-85 TDVGITGKGFFVV
+85 TDVGITGRGFFVV
-98 SDVSTGV
+98 RDVSTNV
-105 NYYTRAGHFNLD
+105 NYFTRAGHFNLD
-117 TDGYYVTPQGLRVQ
+117 TDGYYVTPHGLRVQ

-150 LTNRNMAAPRVTSEA
+150 LTNRTMAAPRVTTEA
-165 DVVLN
+165 SMVLN

-176 PVAGGWL
+176 ALTWDPLNPGG
-183 IGSPGTT
+183 T
-190 SNYSTAMQ
+190 SNYSSATR
-198 IYDSLGSAHNVQVYF
+198 IYDSLGNAHNVQVYF
-213 TNTGLQAGVPTWT
+213 TKTGPQAWD
-226 WNAVVDGSDVQG
+226 WHAMIDGSDVQG

-248 SGSLTFDNNGQ
+248 NGSLAYDTNGQ
-259 LTAAMPTALNAAG
+259 LTTAMPTALNAAG

-292 TQYGSPSSIQNL
+292 TQYGSPSSVQSL

-309 ASGYLSGVAIAAD
+309 ASGYLSGVTIAAD

-339 LVLADFVNLYG
+339 LVLGDFVNLYG
-350 LARQGSQLY
+350 LAREGSQLY

-367 ALYDRAGLGGMG
+367 PLYDRAGLGGMG
-379 TVSSGMLEEANI
+379 AVSSGMLEEANV

-414 TTTDEMMATLI
+414 TTTDEMMAALI
-425 AIK
+425 SIR

>member
-1 MSLSSSF
+1 
-8 YTALSG
+8 
-14 LDTHTV
+14 
-20 AMQVVGDNISNLN
+20 MQVVGDNIANLN
-33 TVGFK
+33 TIGFK

-49 SAMTTVTGV
+49 NAMTTVTGV

-70 DGNFTQGTLETTGIN
+70 DNNFTQGTLETTGIN

-98 SDVSTGV
+98 KDVSTNV

-131 GYLYDN
+131 GYLYDS

-150 LTNRNMAAPRVTSEA
+150 LTNRNMASPRVTSEA
-165 DVVLN
+165 SMVLN

-176 PVAGGWL
+176 ALTWDDTDPGG
-183 IGSPGTT
+183 T
-190 SNYSTAMQ
+190 SNYSTATQ
-198 IYDSLGSAHNVQVYF
+198 IYDSLGNAHNIQIYF
-213 TNTGLQAGVPTWT
+213 TKTGAQAWD
-226 WNAVVDGSDVQG
+226 WHAMMDGSDVQG

-248 SGSLTFDNNGQ
+248 NGSLAFDNNGQ
-259 LTAAMPTALNAAG
+259 LTSAMPANFYTG
-272 AVTFANGLA
+272 AITFANGLA
-281 ASAATI
+281 ASATTLDLA
-287 DFGGS
+287 GS
-292 TQYGSPSSIQNL
+292 TQYGSPSAIQSV

-309 ASGYLSGVAIAAD
+309 ASGYLSGVVID
-322 GTISGNYTNG
+322 SNGTITGNYTNG

-367 ALYDRAGLGGMG
+367 PLYDQAGLGGMG
-379 TVSSGMLEEANI
+379 SVASGMLEEANV

-401 ITQRGFQANSKVI
+401 ISQRGFQANSKVI
-414 TTTDEMMATLI
+414 TTTDEMMASLI

>member
-20 AMQVVGDNISNLN
+20 AMQVVGDNIANLN
-33 TVGFK
+33 TIGFK

-49 SAMTTVTGV
+49 NAMTTVTGV

-70 DGNFTQGTLETTGIN
+70 DNNFTQGTLETTGIN

-98 SDVSTGV
+98 KDVSTNV

-131 GYLYDN
+131 GYLYDS

-150 LTNRNMAAPRVTSEA
+150 LTNRNMASPRVTSEA
-165 DVVLN
+165 SMVLN

-176 PVAGGWL
+176 ALTWDDTDPGG
-183 IGSPGTT
+183 T
-190 SNYSTAMQ
+190 SNYSTATQ
-198 IYDSLGSAHNVQVYF
+198 IYDSLGNAHNIQIYF
-213 TNTGLQAGVPTWT
+213 TKTGAQAWD
-226 WNAVVDGSDVQG
+226 WHAMMDGSDVQG

-248 SGSLTFDNNGQ
+248 NGSLAFDNNGQ
-259 LTAAMPTALNAAG
+259 LTSAMPANFYTG
-272 AVTFANGLA
+272 AITFANGLA
-281 ASAATI
+281 ASATTLDLA
-287 DFGGS
+287 GS
-292 TQYGSPSSIQNL
+292 TQYGSPSAIQSV

-309 ASGYLSGVAIAAD
+309 ASGYLSGVVID
-322 GTISGNYTNG
+322 SNGTITGNYTNG

-367 ALYDRAGLGGMG
+367 PLYDQAGLGGMG
-379 TVSSGMLEEANI
+379 NVASGMLEEANV

-401 ITQRGFQANSKVI
+401 ISQRGFQANSKVI
-414 TTTDEMMATLI
+414 TTTDEMMASLI

>member
-20 AMQVVGDNISNLN
+20 AMQVVGDNIANLN
-33 TVGFK
+33 TIGFK

-49 SAMTTVTGV
+49 NAMTTVTGV

-70 DGNFTQGTLETTGIN
+70 DNNFTQGTLETTGIN

-98 SDVSTGV
+98 KDVSTNV

-131 GYLYDN
+131 GYLYDS

-150 LTNRNMAAPRVTSEA
+150 LTNRNMASPRVTSEA
-165 DVVLN
+165 SMVLN

-176 PVAGGWL
+176 ALTWDDTNPGG
-183 IGSPGTT
+183 T
-190 SNYSTAMQ
+190 SNYSTATQ
-198 IYDSLGSAHNVQVYF
+198 IYDSLGNAHNIQIYF
-213 TNTGLQAGVPTWT
+213 TKTGAQAWD
-226 WNAVVDGSDVQG
+226 WHAMMDGSDVQG

-248 SGSLTFDNNGQ
+248 NGSLAFDNNGQ
-259 LTAAMPTALNAAG
+259 LTSAMPANFYTG
-272 AVTFANGLA
+272 AITFANGLA
-281 ASAATI
+281 ASATTLDLA
-287 DFGGS
+287 GS
-292 TQYGSPSSIQNL
+292 TQYGSPSAIQSV

-309 ASGYLSGVAIAAD
+309 ASGYLSGVVID
-322 GTISGNYTNG
+322 SNGTITGNYTNG

-367 ALYDRAGLGGMG
+367 PLYDQAGLGGMG
-379 TVSSGMLEEANI
+379 SVASGMLEEANV

-401 ITQRGFQANSKVI
+401 ISQRGFQANSKVI
-414 TTTDEMMATLI
+414 TTTDEMMASLI